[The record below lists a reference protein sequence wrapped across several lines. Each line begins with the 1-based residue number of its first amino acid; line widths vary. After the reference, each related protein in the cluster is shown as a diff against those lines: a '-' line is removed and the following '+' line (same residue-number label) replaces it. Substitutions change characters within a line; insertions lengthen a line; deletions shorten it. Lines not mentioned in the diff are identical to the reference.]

1 MTEEK
6 KVQIPSL
13 WASERCSQTPQG
25 RSASRSFTF
34 AFLFRVHVHVRV
46 PGEKRTRRRR
56 KKAKGDAKKRRLSEE
71 QVKLLEMSFRDERK
85 LEAGRKAHLAAKLGL
100 DANQVAVWFQN
111 RRARHKSK
119 QVKEAYVELKLAH
132 DAVVVDKCRLENEV
146 SKLKEKLSEAEEEVR
161 KLASGMNGA
170 SGGNAESGGGGSPSS
185 CFSAASLQ
193 WQQEEAELM
202 CINEYDFTNYM
213 MMEWADLYGV

>member
-13 WASERCSQTPQG
+13 WASERCSQMPQD
-25 RSASRSFTF
+25 S
-34 AFLFRVHVHVRV
+34 V
-46 PGEKRTRRRR
+46 GEKRTRRRR
-56 KKAKGDAKKRRLSEE
+56 KKAKGDTMKRRLSED
-71 QVKLLEMSFRDERK
+71 QVKLLEMSFMDERK
-85 LEAGRKAHLAAKLGL
+85 LEAGRKAHLAATLGL
-100 DANQVAVWFQN
+100 DAKQVAVWFQN

-132 DAVVVDKCRLENEV
+132 DAVVLEKCHLENEV

-170 SGGNAESGGGGSPSS
+170 SGGNGESGDGSPSS

-193 WQQEEAELM
+193 WQREEAELM

-213 MMEWADLYGV
+213 MMEWADLYGA